1 MSNNFI
7 RHNLFWITPITFI
20 LLTIILSGFYILN
33 SKISTPEDKV
43 YLYIL
48 PNTTK
53 AELVKQIKN
62 QDIVFNSFVFDLYS
76 KVYRFNTPKTGM
88 YILGNGMKINK
99 VIKKLSRKQQ
109 DPIRLVIGKSR
120 TKEDFANKI
129 SQELSFSSKELLDK
143 LNNNKYLKQFGI
155 DSLNSLSIVIPN
167 TYEVYWDISVEGFLS
182 RMYKESNKFWDKR
195 NIENHPLDKREIII
209 LASIVEEET
218 NKNDEKKRV
227 AGVYI
232 NRLEKNMLLQADPTV
247 KFAIGDFEI
256 KRILGVMLNI
266 DSPYNTYRN
275 IGLPI
280 GAICIPS
287 ISSIDAVVNYEKHD
301 YFYFCAKED
310 FSGYHAFAKTYDEH
324 LINARKYHN
333 ALNKNG

>member
-1 MSNNFI
+1 
-7 RHNLFWITPITFI
+7 
-20 LLTIILSGFYILN
+20 
-33 SKISTPEDKV
+33 
-43 YLYIL
+43 
-48 PNTTK
+48 
-53 AELVKQIKN
+53 
-62 QDIVFNSFVFDLYS
+62 
-76 KVYRFNTPKTGM
+76 
-88 YILGNGMKINK
+88 
-99 VIKKLSRKQQ
+99 
-109 DPIRLVIGKSR
+109 
-120 TKEDFANKI
+120 
-129 SQELSFSSKELLDK
+129 
-143 LNNNKYLKQFGI
+143 
-155 DSLNSLSIVIPN
+155 
-167 TYEVYWDISVEGFLS
+167 
-182 RMYKESNKFWDKR
+182 
-195 NIENHPLDKREIII
+195 
-209 LASIVEEET
+209 
-218 NKNDEKKRV
+218 
-227 AGVYI
+227 
-232 NRLEKNMLLQADPTV
+232 MLLQADPTV

>member
-1 MSNNFI
+1 MPDTPKSFNN
-7 RHNLFWITPITFI
+7 PILYSI
-20 LLTIILSGFYILN
+20 LY
-33 SKISTPEDKV
+33 
-43 YLYIL
+43 
-48 PNTTK
+48 
-53 AELVKQIKN
+53 
-62 QDIVFNSFVFDLYS
+62 SFVLTN
-76 KVYRFNTPKTGM
+76 V
-88 YILGNGMKINK
+88 LVWINK
-99 VIKKLSRKQQ
+99 VIKKLSRKHQ

-143 LNNNKYLKQFGI
+143 LNDNKYLKQFGI
-155 DSLNSLSIVIPN
+155 DSLNSLSIV
-167 TYEVYWDISVEGFLS
+167 
-182 RMYKESNKFWDKR
+182 NKFWDKR

-275 IGLPI
+275 LGLPI

>member
-20 LLTIILSGFYILN
+20 LLTVILSGFYILN

-53 AELVKQIKN
+53 AELVKQIRN

-88 YILGNGMKINK
+88 YILENGMKINK
-99 VIKKLSRKQQ
+99 VIKKLSRKHQ
-109 DPIRLVIGKSR
+109 DPIRLVIGQSR

-129 SQELSFSSKELLDK
+129 SQELSFSYKELLDK
-143 LNNNKYLKQFGI
+143 LNDNKYLKQFGI

-310 FSGYHAFAKTYDEH
+310 FSGYHAFAKTYNEH

>member
-1 MSNNFI
+1 MTKNFFQ
-7 RHNLFWITPITFI
+7 RNLSWIIPISLI
-20 LLTIILSGFYILN
+20 LITVILSGLYILN
-33 SKISTPEDKV
+33 SKISISEPKV
-43 YLYIL
+43 YLYIK

-53 AELVKQIKN
+53 DELIKQIKS
-62 QDIVFNSFVFDLYS
+62 QDIIFNSLAFDLYS

-88 YILGNGMKINK
+88 YILENGMKINK
-99 VIKKLSRKQQ
+99 VVKKLSRKQQ
-109 DPIRLVIGKSR
+109 DPLRLVIGKSR
-120 TKEDFANKI
+120 TKKDFANKI

-143 LNNNKYLKQFGI
+143 LNDNKYLKQFGV

-182 RMYKESNKFWDKR
+182 RMYKESNKFWDNR

-256 KRILGVMLNI
+256 KRILGAMLNI

-275 IGLPI
+275 LGLPI

-310 FSGYHAFAKTYDEH
+310 FSGYHAFAKTYNEH